1 MIVSIATP
9 TDGSAAVSTAVTP
22 RTNAQLVEARRQIAE
37 LQATLQDRA
46 EEVYHLETKLEA
58 NNAIQAATQR
68 ELENQRNTSEQ
79 LMLRLEALERA
90 QAGTAATSSTTT
102 ESTSTATAPPR
113 TKEPPTK
120 APPSVWCNL
129 TVEDDYFDAQE
140 KDVTVAD
147 DATSVAESDRP
158 AGFTRDADLYL

>member
-9 TDGSAAVSTAVTP
+9 TEGSAAVSTAVTP

-90 QAGTAATSSTTT
+90 QAGTAATSSTETQ
-102 ESTSTATAPPR
+102 SASPAKAPSR
-113 TKEPPTK
+113 TRE
-120 APPSVWCNL
+120 PPSVWTNL
-129 TVEDDYFDAQE
+129 TVEDDYFDAEE